1 MLKQRVI
8 TAAVLLAVLGG
19 AVLLGPYAL
28 AAVAAVL
35 SVGASYEFS
44 RLITKDGSVGAN
56 FLLMALAAAV
66 NACGVFL
73 PRLILPLSVFAVV
86 LIFGKVMF
94 SDEPD
99 ASDAV
104 YLVWGYLYTGLCM
117 ALAQRLMTSP
127 HGYAIV
133 LPAFAAC
140 ALCDTAAYFIGMK
153 FGKHRFCPKVSPKKS
168 WEGAVAGFIAA
179 AAAYSASYLI
189 PSAAAL
195 PNRLAFCVTG
205 GVVIGVF
212 GELGDLAASLVK
224 RKFDVK
230 DYGTVFPG
238 HGGFLDRIDSYLFVF
253 AGIYVLSSLLLGIS

>member
-8 TAAVLLAVLGG
+8 TAAVLLAILGG
-19 AVLLGPYAL
+19 AVLLGPRAI
-28 AAVAAVL
+28 AAVAAIL
-35 SVGASYEFS
+35 SVGASYEYS
-44 RLITKDGSVGAN
+44 RLITKDDSIKAN
-56 FLLMALAAAV
+56 LLLMCAV
-66 NACGVFL
+66 ACVDACAVFFPGYL
-73 PRLILPLSVFAVV
+73 TALSVLSVV
-86 LIFGKVMF
+86 VIFGCVMF
-94 SDEPD
+94 SGEPD

-104 YLVWGYLYTGLCM
+104 YLAWGFIYTGVCM
-117 ALAQRLMTSP
+117 AFALRLIVSP

-179 AAAYSASYLI
+179 VAAYSASYFI
-189 PSAAAL
+189 PSAAVL
-195 PNRLAFCVTG
+195 PNRLLFCVAG

-253 AGIYVLSSLLLGIS
+253 AGIYVLSGLLLGIR

>member
-8 TAAVLLAVLGG
+8 TAAVLIAILGG
-19 AVLLGPYAL
+19 AVLWSPYAL

-35 SVGASYEFS
+35 SVGASYEYS
-44 RLITKDGSVGAN
+44 RLITKSDAISKN
-56 FLLMALAAAV
+56 LLLMCSALAV
-66 NACGVFL
+66 NVCGVFF
-73 PRLILPLSVFAVV
+73 PQYITAVSVLTVV
-86 LIFGKVMF
+86 VIFGTVMF
-94 SDEPD
+94 SPEPD

-104 YLVWGYLYTGLCM
+104 YLAWGFIYTGLCM
-117 ALAQRLMTSP
+117 AFAQRLMISP

-140 ALCDTAAYFIGMK
+140 ALCDTAAYFVGMK
-153 FGKHRFCPKVSPKKS
+153 FGRHRFCPKVSPKKS
-168 WEGAVAGFIAA
+168 WEGAAAGFIAA
-179 AAAYSASYLI
+179 VAAYSASYFI
-189 PSAAAL
+189 PSAAGL
-195 PNRLAFCVTG
+195 PHRLAFCIAG

-253 AGIYVLSSLLLGIS
+253 AGIYALSGLLLGIS